1 VRRLESRD
9 VPHSEQRRHAL
20 CHVLPTAFT
29 FFFFSIPTNVVTI
42 SGRILTCSAKYTFL
56 LQRGHCGVPPPHW
69 RTGLPVGV
77 ERNSPMS
84 AAPYRVPVVLAANGP
99 ILRPPIAPF
108 PLSEWAR
115 PRVASEAGAGTADF
129 VGEEGTWSGVPAP
142 VSGTVRGRPFSER
155 PTCDGVNCESSLP

>member
-1 VRRLESRD
+1 
-9 VPHSEQRRHAL
+9 VPHSEQRKHPL

-29 FFFFSIPTNVVTI
+29 CIFFQNARSRTHLRDLRV
-42 SGRILTCSAKYTFL
+42 LTCSAKYTFL

-84 AAPYRVPVVLAANGP
+84 AAPYRVPVVLAANGAT
-99 ILRPPIAPF
+99 LRAPIAPF
-108 PLSEWAR
+108 PLSELAR
-115 PRVASEAGAGTADF
+115 PRAAGLPVRAGESTVRF
-129 VGEEGTWSGVPAP
+129 VGEGTRSSGVSTVPE
-142 VSGTVRGRPFSER
+142 SGTVRGRPFSER